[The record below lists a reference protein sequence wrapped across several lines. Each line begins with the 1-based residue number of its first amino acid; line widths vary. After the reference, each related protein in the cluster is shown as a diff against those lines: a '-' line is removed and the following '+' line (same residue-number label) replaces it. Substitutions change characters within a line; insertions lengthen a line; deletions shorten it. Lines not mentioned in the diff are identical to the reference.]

1 MFQLVTCYSPPTEP
15 IPLDIFDRLL
25 QRNPNSIFTE
35 DFNAKHS
42 SWSRSADNQKG
53 RALFSWLSS
62 SPIHSSLEI
71 INKYIPTS
79 TRSNTTIDLIIAPS
93 HMSSTSFSVLPR
105 APQGSCIGPVLFI
118 IYHYNIL
125 QALSTV
131 HWKHLFADDLA
142 ILVSPSPSMSSSNM
156 INVLAN

>member
-79 TRSNTTIDLIIAPS
+79 TRSNATIDLIIAPS
-93 HMSSTSFSVLPR
+93 HMSSTSFSVLP
-105 APQGSCIGPVLFI
+105 SIGNDHHPVLWHPSFKI
-118 IYHYNIL
+118 S
-125 QALSTV
+125 ST
-131 HWKHLFADDLA
+131 HHRFPIKCTRWNLLKIFLIFTATYW
-142 ILVSPSPSMSSSNM
+142 
-156 INVLAN
+156 